1 MAKPYGR
8 IYNNNKN
15 VSITPLDIKDLYP
28 VGSIYLTVS
37 DIYPGDYFGGT
48 WVKVSGGFLYGSVNT
63 AGDVGNGTGTAT
75 NAATGNTGSTTLT
88 VDQIPSHNHQERLYF
103 HGYSGFSGG
112 SSGNVYVFNW
122 SSGNCIVNQNSSNT
136 SSYTSLCNQPDTHNR
151 GGGQGHTHSLNNHTH
166 NIPYIGVW
174 VWKRTA

>member
-48 WVKVSGGFLYGSVNT
+48 WVKMSGGFLYGSASS
-63 AGDVGNGTGTAT
+63 AGGQSSITGTNTGSGGAT
-75 NAATGNTGSTTLT
+75 ATGSTTLT
-88 VDQIPSHNHQERLYF
+88 INQIPGH
-103 HGYSGFSGG
+103 
-112 SSGNVYVFNW
+112 
-122 SSGNCIVNQNSSNT
+122 
-136 SSYTSLCNQPDTHNR
+136 THNFPAYHVNAGSYNAEAAELTYKDWGTTAWPAVSQSWGQSTA
-151 GGGQGHTHSLNNHTH
+151 GGGQGHTHPMSTHTH
-166 NIPYIGVW
+166 AIPYIGVW
-174 VWKRTA
+174 IWKRTA

>member
-48 WVKVSGGFLYGSVNT
+48 WVKMSGGFLYGSVSS
-63 AGDVGNGTGTAT
+63 AGGTGNGTGTVT

-88 VDQIPSHNHQERLYF
+88 INQIPSHNHYTSQVY
-103 HGYSGFSGG
+103 GAGG
-112 SSGNVYVFNW
+112 SGIDFSVGTTKSERVESAGNYWWNW
-122 SSGNCIVNQNSSNT
+122 
-136 SSYTSLCNQPDTHNR
+136 THNT
-151 GGGQGHTHSLNNHTH
+151 GGGQGHTHNLNNHTH